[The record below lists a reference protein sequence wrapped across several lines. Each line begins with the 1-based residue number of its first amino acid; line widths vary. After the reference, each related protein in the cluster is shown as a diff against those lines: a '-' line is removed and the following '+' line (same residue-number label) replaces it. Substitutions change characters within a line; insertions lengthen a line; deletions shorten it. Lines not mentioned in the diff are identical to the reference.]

1 MSHKISRIQVFE
13 HQSLYVGREY
23 DGVLF
28 SEGHFF
34 LLVKL
39 NDFHNNKY
47 FTILHRG
54 VKCSQYVGVVQV
66 GDLCIE
72 ILPKLD
78 NSSDNKSLW
87 QGALI
92 EMLKFTKR
100 LNVANVGE
108 ANVKK
113 QNIHLLDIYVDWFL
127 NEIQTLER
135 RGLIKKYRRVT
146 ANTNSLKGKLLF
158 SKHISENL
166 IHKERF
172 YNSHQVYDHDHKIHQ
187 ILFVALKTV
196 ESLSKGSWLH
206 SKCKITI
213 LDFPAVSTI
222 QVNAETFKNIT
233 ISRKNSPYKK
243 ALEIAKLII
252 LNFAP
257 NISLGRE
264 KMIAILFDMN
274 VLWEDYVFQRLRF
287 LADSNLEI
295 KGQMSKSFWSGVKIR
310 PDIVISYKGNK
321 YIIDTKWKNLNGF
334 KPSADDLRQ
343 MYVYNDYWGAN
354 KSILLYPST
363 VPVPPNFI
371 TFDSRADGDVNHQC
385 GLGFVSV
392 FQEDTVRLNRHLGL
406 DILGYLD

>member
-1 MSHKISRIQVFE
+1 MSHRISRIQVFE
-13 HQSLYVGREY
+13 HQSLHIGREY

-34 LLVKL
+34 MLVKL
-39 NDFHNNKY
+39 NDLHNNQY

-54 VKCSQYVGVVQV
+54 VKFSQYVGVVQV

-87 QGALI
+87 QSALI

-108 ANVKK
+108 ANVNK
-113 QNIHLLDIYVDWFL
+113 QKIHLLDIYFDWFL

-135 RGLIKKYRRVT
+135 QGLIKKYRTVT
-146 ANTNSLKGKLLF
+146 ANTNSLKGKILF
-158 SKHISENL
+158 SKHVSENL

-172 YNSHQVYDHDHKIHQ
+172 YNSHQVYDHDHQIHQ
-187 ILFVALKTV
+187 ILYVALEAV
-196 ESLSKGSWLH
+196 ESLSKGSALH
-206 SKCKITI
+206 SKCKITM
-213 LDFPAVSTI
+213 LDFPAVSSI
-222 QVNAETFKNIT
+222 QVNSETFVNFRQT
-233 ISRKNSPYKK
+233 RKSAPYKK
-243 ALEIAKLII
+243 ALEIARLII

-257 NISLGRE
+257 NISIGRE

-274 VLWEDYVFQRLRF
+274 VLWEDYVFNRLRV
-287 LADSNLEI
+287 LTNSDLEV
-295 KGQMSKSFWSGVKIR
+295 KGQMSKVFWGGVNIR
-310 PDIVISYKGNK
+310 PDIVISYNGNK

-343 MYVYNDYWGAN
+343 MYVYNDYWGAQ

-363 VPVPPNFI
+363 VSVPPNFL
-371 TFDSRADGDVNHQC
+371 TFDDRADGNVNHQC
-385 GLGFVSV
+385 GLGFVSI
-392 FQEDTVRLNRHLGL
+392 FQEDTVRLNRHLGAE
-406 DILGYLD
+406 IIGYLD

>member
-1 MSHKISRIQVFE
+1 
-13 HQSLYVGREY
+13 
-23 DGVLF
+23 
-28 SEGHFF
+28 
-34 LLVKL
+34 
-39 NDFHNNKY
+39 
-47 FTILHRG
+47 
-54 VKCSQYVGVVQV
+54 
-66 GDLCIE
+66 
-72 ILPKLD
+72 
-78 NSSDNKSLW
+78 
-87 QGALI
+87 
-92 EMLKFTKR
+92 
-100 LNVANVGE
+100 
-108 ANVKK
+108 
-113 QNIHLLDIYVDWFL
+113 
-127 NEIQTLER
+127 
-135 RGLIKKYRRVT
+135 
-146 ANTNSLKGKLLF
+146 
-158 SKHISENL
+158 
-166 IHKERF
+166 
-172 YNSHQVYDHDHKIHQ
+172 
-187 ILFVALKTV
+187 
-196 ESLSKGSWLH
+196 
-206 SKCKITI
+206 

-287 LADSNLEI
+287 LDDSNLEI

-385 GLGFVSV
+385 GLGLVSV
-392 FQEDTVRLNRHLGL
+392 FHEDTVRLNRHLGL